1 MGLFGDKD
9 AIVGAALGAGGAF
22 NKGKKI
28 DKGAVFGAAMGASIA
43 SGKKWTL
50 EDSLKLGA
58 VVASMDDKKEKQG
71 GYYVVVLG
79 CLDSFCYY
87 GSTRLL

>member
-22 NKGKKI
+22 DRDKKI
-28 DKGAVFGAAMGASIA
+28 DKGAVFGAAMGASIG
-43 SGKKWTL
+43 SEKKWTL

-58 VVASMDDKKEKQG
+58 VVASMEDKGKRQ
-71 GYYVVVLG
+71 L
-79 CLDSFCYY
+79 
-87 GSTRLL
+87 T

>member
-9 AIVGAALGAGGAF
+9 AIVGAALGVGGAF
-22 NKGKKI
+22 DKDKKI
-28 DKGAVFGAAMGASIA
+28 DKGAVFGTALGASIV

-58 VVASMDDKKEKQG
+58 VVASMEDREKK
-71 GYYVVVLG
+71 
-79 CLDSFCYY
+79 
-87 GSTRLL
+87 